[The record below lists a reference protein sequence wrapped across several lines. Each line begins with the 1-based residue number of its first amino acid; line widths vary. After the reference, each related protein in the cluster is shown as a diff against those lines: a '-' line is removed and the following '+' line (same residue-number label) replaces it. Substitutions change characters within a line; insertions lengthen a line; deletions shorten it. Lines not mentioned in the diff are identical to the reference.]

1 MGGGMKEVRK
11 IQQQQKEAGDLLT
24 DILAFPILGAPIMVH
39 WVAQKLVE
47 AAEQEELDEGK
58 LQGKLLELQMQY
70 ELGEID
76 DEEYARQETAI
87 LERLNAIR
95 KAKEEE

>member
-1 MGGGMKEVRK
+1 MKEGRK
-11 IQQQQKEAGDLLT
+11 IQQEEGGDLLT
-24 DILAFPILGAPIMVH
+24 NILTFPILGAPIMVH
-39 WVAQKLVE
+39 WVAQKLIE

-76 DEEYARQETAI
+76 DEGYARQETAI

>member
-1 MGGGMKEVRK
+1 MKEGRK
-11 IQQQQKEAGDLLT
+11 IQQEEGGDLLT
-24 DILAFPILGAPIMVH
+24 NILTFPILGAPIMVH
-39 WVAQKLVE
+39 WVAQKLIE

>member
-1 MGGGMKEVRK
+1 M
-11 IQQQQKEAGDLLT
+11 
-24 DILAFPILGAPIMVH
+24 MVH
-39 WVAQKLVE
+39 WVAQKLAE
-47 AAEQEELDEGK
+47 AVEQEELDEGK
-58 LQGKLLELQMQY
+58 LQGELLELQMQY

-76 DEEYARQETAI
+76 DEGYARQETAI

>member
-1 MGGGMKEVRK
+1 MKEGRK
-11 IQQQQKEAGDLLT
+11 IQQEEGGDLLT
-24 DILAFPILGAPIMVH
+24 NILAFPILGAPIMVH

-95 KAKEEE
+95 KTKEEE

>member
-1 MGGGMKEVRK
+1 MKEARR
-11 IQQQQKEAGDLLT
+11 IRHQPEEGGDLLT
-24 DILAFPILGAPIMVH
+24 NILAFPILGAPIMVH

-47 AAEQEELDEGK
+47 AAEQEALDEGK

>member
-1 MGGGMKEVRK
+1 MKEGRK
-11 IQQQQKEAGDLLT
+11 IRQEEGGDLLT
-24 DILAFPILGAPIMVH
+24 NILAFPILGAPIMVH

-76 DEEYARQETAI
+76 DEGYARQETAI

>member
-1 MGGGMKEVRK
+1 MKEGRE
-11 IQQQQKEAGDLLT
+11 IRQEEGGDLLT
-24 DILAFPILGAPIMVH
+24 NILAFPILGAPIMVH

-47 AAEQEELDEGK
+47 AAEQEALDEGK

-76 DEEYARQETAI
+76 DEEYAKQETAI

>member
-1 MGGGMKEVRK
+1 MGEGMKEGRE
-11 IQQQQKEAGDLLT
+11 IRQEEGGDLLT
-24 DILAFPILGAPIMVH
+24 NILAFPILGAPIMVH

-47 AAEQEELDEGK
+47 AAEQEALDEGK

>member
-1 MGGGMKEVRK
+1 MKEGRE
-11 IQQQQKEAGDLLT
+11 IQQKEGGDLLT
-24 DILAFPILGAPIMVH
+24 NILTFPILGAPIMVH

-47 AAEQEELDEGK
+47 AAEQEALDEGK

-95 KAKEEE
+95 KAKEKE

>member
-1 MGGGMKEVRK
+1 MGEGMKEGRE
-11 IQQQQKEAGDLLT
+11 IRQEEGGDLLT
-24 DILAFPILGAPIMVH
+24 NILAFPILGAPIMVH

-47 AAEQEELDEGK
+47 AAEQEALDEGK

-76 DEEYARQETAI
+76 DEEYAKQETAI

>member
-1 MGGGMKEVRK
+1 MKEGRK
-11 IQQQQKEAGDLLT
+11 IRQEEGGDLLT
-24 DILAFPILGAPIMVH
+24 NILAFPILGAPIMVH
-39 WVAQKLVE
+39 WVAQKLIE
-47 AAEQEELDEGK
+47 AAEQEALDEGK

-76 DEEYARQETAI
+76 DEEYAKQETAI